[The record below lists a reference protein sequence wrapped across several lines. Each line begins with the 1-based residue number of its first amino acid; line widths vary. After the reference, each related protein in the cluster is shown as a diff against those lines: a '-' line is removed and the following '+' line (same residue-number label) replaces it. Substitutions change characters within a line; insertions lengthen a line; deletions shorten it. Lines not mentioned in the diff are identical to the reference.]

1 MRTWMRIL
9 WGSVL
14 ASLAYGVVLLG
25 VIVWGLGRQGIRGEM
40 GWLVVWFYGVLGLVL
55 AVILC
60 LLALMTWASRPA
72 TRRLLFVS
80 LAALVVNILSFCGQH
95 IVGGIMVW
103 WYESHN
109 EVKTS
114 GLHDAIMADDANA
127 VAAVLDRNGGLLT
140 AMYREMTP
148 LQLGVNFSK
157 WSAAETL
164 LQRGASANDV
174 DRSGWPLLHTPAAG
188 GSPEGVRLLLRYGA
202 DVNGRD
208 TEGGTAL
215 HWSAFAMK
223 KGERGMAVITELV
236 KHGANVTAVDNR
248 GRTPEDMA
256 EQFGLGR
263 ERFRQAAGRIAPP
276 SGPAGSV
283 GHDQ

>member
-14 ASLAYGVVLLG
+14 ASLAYGIVLLG
-25 VIVWGLGRQGIRGEM
+25 VIIWGLGSEGIRGEM
-40 GWLVVWFYGVLGLVL
+40 RWLLVWFYGVFGLAA
-55 AVILC
+55 AVVLC
-60 LLALMTWASRPA
+60 LTALLVWDSRPA
-72 TRRLLFVS
+72 TWRLFALS

-95 IVGGIMVW
+95 IVGGIKVW

-114 GLHDAIMADDANA
+114 GLHDAIMADDAKS
-127 VAAVLDRNGGLLT
+127 VAAILDRNGALLT
-140 AMYREMTP
+140 ATYREMTP
-148 LQLGVNFSK
+148 LRLAVGFSK

-164 LQRGASANDV
+164 LQRGASPNDV
-174 DRSGWPLLHTPAAG
+174 GRSGWPLLHTPATG
-188 GSPEGVRLLLRYGA
+188 GSLEGVRLLLRYGA

-208 TEGGTAL
+208 GEGGTAL
-215 HWSAFAMK
+215 HWSAFALK
-223 KGERGMAVITELV
+223 EGERGLAVITELV
-236 KHGANVTAVDNR
+236 KHGADVTAVDNR

-256 EQFGLGR
+256 EQGGLGR
-263 ERFRQAAGRIAPP
+263 ERFRQAAGRTAPA
-276 SGPAGSV
+276 SGPAGNM